1 MNILFVCTGN
11 TCRSPMAEGYLR
23 SRKLNNINV
32 TSRGLASDGSPVSKC
47 SAEVMSEIGINISS
61 HLSKQLTH
69 DDIEASDKI
78 ICLSLSHKELLL
90 SVGVDEKKLFVLG
103 KGISDPFGGDS
114 SVYRKCRNEIIE
126 EIDRLINSGFFA
138 SFEIRSL
145 KPEHIPQI
153 AQLEKICF
161 SEPWSENG
169 ILEAYKSGTKFFVA
183 EKNGSLLGYIGIK
196 SVIDEGYITNVA
208 VFPQYRNQGIAS
220 ALIGRVFELAEE
232 KVLTFVSLEVR
243 VSNFEA
249 VALYEKLGF
258 ITEGRRK
265 NFYRSPNEDALIMTR
280 RFDFQNEDSRN

>member
-47 SAEVMSEIGINISS
+47 SVEVMGEIGIDISS

-69 DDIEASDKI
+69 EDIEASDKI
-78 ICLSLSHKELLL
+78 ISLSLSHKELLL

-103 KGISDPFGGDS
+103 HGISDPFGGDS
-114 SVYRKCRNEIIE
+114 SVYRKSRDEIIE
-126 EIDRLINSGFFA
+126 EIDKLINSGFFT

-145 KPEHIPQI
+145 KPGNIPQI

-169 ILEAYKSGTKFFVA
+169 ILEAYKNGTKFFVA
-183 EKNGSLLGYIGIK
+183 EKSGSLLGYIGIK

-232 KVLTFVSLEVR
+232 KALAFASLEVR

-265 NFYRSPNEDALIMTR
+265 NFYRSPTEDALIMTR